1 MSRFLLFICF
11 GIAIVLLLTLKLTVK
26 LPPRLD
32 KASVRQLRKKLQPTS
47 PVLIV
52 DTVIDSTRKSLK
64 RNITKIPTT
73 KKIILKK
80 VIQRQNTRKKK
91 PIIAICAATHSTS
104 TWKTLSDTTL
114 QTLMIPSIKKSITT
128 NDKNTYDYLL
138 NMNIRSF
145 THQRL
150 EDLRKEIEKIEGNII
165 SLKKTSERKLW
176 LKDINKFEKEYLK
189 WNKKK

>member
-114 QTLMIPSIKKSITT
+114 QTLMIPSIKKNVTAQ
-128 NDKNTYDYLL
+128 K
-138 NMNIRSF
+138 
-145 THQRL
+145 
-150 EDLRKEIEKIEGNII
+150 
-165 SLKKTSERKLW
+165 
-176 LKDINKFEKEYLK
+176 
-189 WNKKK
+189 